1 MKKSLFSL
9 ILLLYVTGLFSA
21 CAGSQVKWYKP
32 GATKR
37 AFNADMAAC
46 ENELLAVGD
55 SQMGTRSTIYST
67 EACMEQKG
75 WQALPAEPS

>member
-1 MKKSLFSL
+1 MVC
-9 ILLLYVTGLFSA
+9 LYITGLFSA
-21 CAGSQVKWYKP
+21 CSGSQVKWYKP

-37 AFNADMAAC
+37 TFDIDKAAC
-46 ENELLAVGD
+46 EDQLLALGD

-75 WQALPAEPS
+75 WQALPPEPS